1 METTTGDTSD
11 LDNLL
16 NSNKDLSSILDN
28 LLDDYAK
35 DVSDIYLTLYN
46 IKEANTKWSEVAF
59 TTLGII
65 LPLPLPLPLPLQL
78 QLLLILLLILPLL
91 LPLPPPLP
99 SLPLLPLLP
108 LLSLPLPLPLLAS

>member
-59 TTLGII
+59 STLGI
-65 LPLPLPLPLPLQL
+65 PLPL
-78 QLLLILLLILPLL
+78 LLLLPLL
-91 LPLPPPLP
+91 LPLQ
-99 SLPLLPLLP
+99 LLP
-108 LLSLPLPLPLLAS
+108 LLSLTLLLPRHINDPIRGRCP

>member
-1 METTTGDTSD
+1 METTADTND

-35 DVSDIYLTLYN
+35 DVSDIYLTLFN

-59 TTLGII
+59 TTLGI
-65 LPLPLPLPLPLQL
+65 LPLPLPLPP
-78 QLLLILLLILPLL
+78 PLL
-91 LPLPPPLP
+91 LP
-99 SLPLLPLLP
+99 PLLPYQYTNFFNIITNTTTTST
-108 LLSLPLPLPLLAS
+108 LSRNNLG